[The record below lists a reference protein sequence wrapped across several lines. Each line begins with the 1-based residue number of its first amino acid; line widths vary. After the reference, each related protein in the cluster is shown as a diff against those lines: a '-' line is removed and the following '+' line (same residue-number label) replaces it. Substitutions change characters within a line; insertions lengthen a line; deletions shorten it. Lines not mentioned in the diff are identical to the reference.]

1 MSEATAGQLVIAKST
16 DAAVFSDYKGAGLE
30 KIVYGASKV
39 GESLGVATGISIPG
53 TGVNF
58 RWIQLIYV
66 QQTSYIF
73 GIPAFS
79 EHKLGYVPSDL
90 VEFKDAQPSKQTT
103 AGGTTPT
110 TPGTTPT
117 QPGNTPNADVTP
129 TPGND
134 GKMTITANDKVIT
147 KKAVL
152 PTWAYWAL
160 GGLGLTAAILI
171 GVLVGKNKKG
181 GKK

>member
-1 MSEATAGQLVIAKST
+1 MSEVKAGQLVIAKST
-16 DAAVFSDYKGAGLE
+16 DAAVFSDYKGSGLE
-30 KIVYGASKV
+30 KVVYSASKV
-39 GESLGVATGISIPG
+39 GESLGVATGLSFPG
-53 TGVNF
+53 TGVKFN
-58 RWIQLIYV
+58 WLEVVYV
-66 QQTSYIF
+66 QQTNFIF
-73 GIPAFS
+73 GLPQL
-79 EHKLGYVPSDL
+79 ERKLGYVPDDQ
-90 VEFKDAQPSKQTT
+90 VTFKDPEPTKTT
-103 AGGTTPT
+103 ATGTTTT

-117 QPGNTPNADVTP
+117 QPGNTPNPDVTP

-134 GKMTITANDKVIT
+134 GKMTITANDKIIT

-181 GKK
+181 GKN